1 MICPKCG
8 FEQPDSAEC
17 MRCGIIVSR
26 YKGPVAGA
34 GPRNTP
40 PAFAPGAPP
49 QPPPPPFMPPP
60 PVIAGGAVH
69 APVPPPPV
77 ISPDGTVLS
86 GSPASPVGGTVY
98 GGPPPPP
105 AGSGAVYGGPGRVAP
120 AFSSFGGGFHGTFE
134 VGKTLSEAFSI
145 YFSNFIPFLLL
156 SAIISAPVFAL
167 AAYVSTLKSTPGV
180 ALTFY
185 FLALLLMLICSQVTA
200 AGITYGT
207 YQQIR
212 GKDVSMVD
220 CLQVG
225 LSLLFP
231 VLGVATL
238 TSVAEFAGFALCIA
252 PGVLIALRLPVVVPV
267 TVEERPG
274 VFEAMRR
281 SAYLT
286 EGYRG
291 QVFGVLFVVGLITQ
305 VAVRLALIPF
315 HDLGSLL
322 MVTSFVNIL
331 TTGLVSTTVAVMYY
345 RLRSVK
351 EGIDVDQ
358 ISSVF
363 A

>member
-8 FEQPDSAEC
+8 FEQPDGVEC
-17 MRCGIIVSR
+17 MRCGVIISR

-40 PAFAPGAPP
+40 PAFAPGV
-49 QPPPPPFMPPP
+49 PPPSPFMPPP

-69 APVPPPPV
+69 APIPPPPS
-77 ISPDGTVLS
+77 ISP
-86 GSPASPVGGTVY
+86 AGTVY

-105 AGSGAVYGGPGRVAP
+105 AGSGTVYGGPGSVAP
-120 AFSSFGGGFHGTFE
+120 AFSSFGPGFHGTFE
-134 VGKTLSEAFSI
+134 MGKILSEAFSI
-145 YFSNFIPFLLL
+145 YFANFIPFLLL
-156 SAIISAPVFAL
+156 SAIVSLPVFGMAVF
-167 AAYVSTLKSTPGV
+167 VSSIKNNPAS

-185 FLALLLMLICSQVTA
+185 FLTLLLILIFSQVAA
-200 AGITYGT
+200 AGVTYGV

-212 GKDVSMVD
+212 GKEVSLID
-220 CLQVG
+220 CLRVG
-225 LSLLFP
+225 LSLFFP
-231 VLGVATL
+231 VLGVAIVTGL
-238 TSVAEFAGFALCIA
+238 AEAVGFMLCIV

-274 VFEAMRR
+274 VFEALRR
-281 SAYLT
+281 SAFLT

-291 QVFGVLFVVGLITQ
+291 QVFGVLFVLGIITQ
-305 VAVRLALIPF
+305 IMVRVALIPF

-322 MVTSFVNIL
+322 MVTSFVNVL
-331 TTGLVSTTVAVMYY
+331 TTGLLSTAVALMYY
-345 RLRSVK
+345 RLRSLK
-351 EGIDVDQ
+351 ESIDVDQ